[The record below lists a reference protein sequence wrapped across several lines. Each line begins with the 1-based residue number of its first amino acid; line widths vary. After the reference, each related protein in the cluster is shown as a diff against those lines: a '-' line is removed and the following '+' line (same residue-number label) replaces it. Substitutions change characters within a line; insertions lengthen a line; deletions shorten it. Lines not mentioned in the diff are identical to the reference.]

1 MTLPEISTGYR
12 PEFGLGALYQGFNAA
27 NADQMAQ
34 EDILKQF
41 LANQREQQIQPIDV
55 QQAQQ
60 NLDAGQY
67 KTSPEY
73 QTGMR
78 DTVSGQ
84 GMSNLAA
91 GKTAAALQPFKQK
104 AEETDL
110 KNQQW
115 TNDVQGQINQLNDMI
130 TTEPNP
136 LTRMSAIKARD
147 MLLSQLKET
156 PKFVG
161 QRELTETKTES
172 NEYIA
177 ELKRQLEEMKA
188 LYKAQTP
195 QKPLTM
201 SQMEAQM
208 RERFSANPNDEEAKQ
223 FLSEYERFRQST
235 QPGMG
240 AVTINPTTKKLTT
253 VGGNLSTQ
261 QSSTPK
267 ADPLGI
273 R

>member
-1 MTLPEISTGYR
+1 MALPEISTGYK

-27 NADQMAQ
+27 NADQSAQ
-34 EDILKQF
+34 EEILKQF
-41 LANQREQQIQPIDV
+41 LANQRSQQMNPIDAM
-55 QQAQQ
+55 QAQQ

-78 DTVSGQ
+78 DMMSGQ

-91 GKTAAALQPFKQK
+91 GQTANALQPFKQR
-104 AEETDL
+104 AEQAGL
-110 KNQQW
+110 QNQQW
-115 TNDVQGQINQLNDMI
+115 DADTQSQVNQLNDLIM
-130 TTEPNP
+130 TEQNP
-136 LTRMSAIKARD
+136 LNRMAAVKRREG
-147 MLLSQLKET
+147 LLSQLKET

-161 QRELTETKTES
+161 QRDLIETKTDS
-172 NEYIA
+172 QEYIA
-177 ELKRQLEEMKA
+177 EMRKELEMRKSQAKA
-188 LYKAQTP
+188 TSSQRP
-195 QKPLTM
+195 MTM

-208 RERFSANPNDEEAKQ
+208 RERLASNPDDTEAKQ
-223 FLSEYERFRQST
+223 FLSEYERFKQTT

-240 AVTINPTTKKLTT
+240 TVTIDPVSKKLTT
-253 VGGNLSTQ
+253 IGGNLGQ
-261 QSSTPK
+261 QPQAPK

>member
-1 MTLPEISTGYR
+1 MALPEISTGYK

-27 NADQMAQ
+27 NADQSAQ
-34 EDILKQF
+34 EEILKQF
-41 LANQREQQIQPIDV
+41 LANQRSQQMNPIDV

-60 NLDAGQY
+60 TLDAGQY

-78 DTVSGQ
+78 DTISGQ

-91 GKTAAALQPFKQK
+91 GQTASALQPFKQR
-104 AEETDL
+104 AEQTGL
-110 KNQQW
+110 QNQQW
-115 TNDVQGQINQLNDMI
+115 AGDVQGQINQLNDMI

-136 LTRMSAIKARD
+136 LTRMAATKMRQNLI
-147 MLLSQLKET
+147 SQLKET
-156 PKFVG
+156 PEFAGK
-161 QRELTETKTES
+161 RELTETKTDSSEF
-172 NEYIA
+172 IA
-177 ELKRQLEEMKA
+177 ELRAQHAQELA
-188 LYKAQTP
+188 LARANTQQ

-208 RERFSANPNDEEAKQ
+208 RERLATNPNDAEAKQ
-223 FLSEYERFRQST
+223 FLSEYERFKQTTQS
-235 QPGMG
+235 GMG
-240 AVTINPTTKKLTT
+240 TVTIDPKTKQLTT
-253 VGGNLSTQ
+253 IGGNLSQ
-261 QSSTPK
+261 QPQAPK